1 MPRRESPFASRNE
14 RIRPAFPTRGTT
26 AIAALARYNNADRGT
41 FTLKIVQYA
50 PLFSL
55 PNQMS
60 DPHIAESESV
70 EKPSDTPMQIGP
82 PGRLTPGRITHG
94 RLTHA
99 TYSLAA
105 ITILAVGW
113 MAFTEWQELA
123 QEANGL
129 TGAPF
134 VVDLNLATES
144 ELHLLPGV
152 GPKLAQQILKL
163 RDERGGFERIED
175 LLEVPGIKK
184 TRLEQ
189 IRPYIS
195 LSSTDRAK

>member
-1 MPRRESPFASRNE
+1 
-14 RIRPAFPTRGTT
+14 
-26 AIAALARYNNADRGT
+26 
-41 FTLKIVQYA
+41 
-50 PLFSL
+50 
-55 PNQMS
+55 
-60 DPHIAESESV
+60 
-70 EKPSDTPMQIGP
+70 
-82 PGRLTPGRITHG
+82 
-94 RLTHA
+94 
-99 TYSLAA
+99 
-105 ITILAVGW
+105 
-113 MAFTEWQELA
+113 MAFTEWQERA

>member
-1 MPRRESPFASRNE
+1 
-14 RIRPAFPTRGTT
+14 
-26 AIAALARYNNADRGT
+26 
-41 FTLKIVQYA
+41 
-50 PLFSL
+50 
-55 PNQMS
+55 MS

-70 EKPSDTPMQIGP
+70 EKPSDTPMQIAP
-82 PGRLTPGRITHG
+82 PG

-99 TYSLAA
+99 TYSLAV
-105 ITILAVGW
+105 ITIFAVGW
-113 MAFTEWQELA
+113 MAFTEWQERA

-152 GPKLAQQILKL
+152 GPKLAQQILKM
-163 RDERGGFERIED
+163 RDERGGFDRIED
-175 LLEVPGIKK
+175 LLAVPGIKES
-184 TRLEQ
+184 RLEQ

-195 LSSTDRAK
+195 VSSPHKPK